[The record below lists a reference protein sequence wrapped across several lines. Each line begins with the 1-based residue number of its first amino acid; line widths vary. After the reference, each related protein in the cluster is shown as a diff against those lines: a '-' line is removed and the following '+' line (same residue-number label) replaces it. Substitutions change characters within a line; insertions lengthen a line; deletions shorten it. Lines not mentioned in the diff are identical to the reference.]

1 VKGGADG
8 GAGESA
14 YTPASKPRT
23 RGAEEEAKTEREVV
37 AGSAPPARRRRPR
50 ESIVD
55 TALNAFTP
63 PVTVYSR
70 VIEKTRM
77 RKLAASPASSSA
89 LIAAT
94 PQRKTTTSSSS
105 RPLPSP
111 AAASSSSLRAS
122 ATRKHLPTST
132 SKKAT
137 TGTTAEDKENNKPR
151 ANAKRLAFD
160 D

>member
-1 VKGGADG
+1 MA
-8 GAGESA
+8 
-14 YTPASKPRT
+14 
-23 RGAEEEAKTEREVV
+23 

-94 PQRKTTTSSSS
+94 PQRKTTS

-122 ATRKHLPTST
+122 ATRKHLPTSA

-137 TGTTAEDKENNKPR
+137 TGTTREDKENNKPR